1 MFGVLLA
8 IGLLVFCGGA
18 FVAVVFTARRWR
30 RRRTV
35 AYERDPDAIGLPPAA
50 CGYLLRGMDHVS
62 PDDLSATV
70 LDLVDIGVLDL
81 LVEAPDRPGDWRP
94 AVEVGG
100 RPDWRYALAGAGES
114 PRELWPFEVTFLE
127 LLFDE
132 VAEGDGPV
140 PFDAVRRYSGEDPD
154 RFYARL
160 ETFTHELR
168 ETTELLGG
176 RQDDEGVLWDF
187 RTLNILVVF
196 TVACGFVGAGT
207 TGNPLYF
214 LAGAVMALVMGRFV
228 WSAWRPAA
236 ATQRVCDRCAAVRDY
251 LRDVG
256 RMREKPAAS
265 LVLWRRYLVYAAAFG
280 LADEVGRE
288 LDLAVPGLV
297 GLAQVDLP
305 TWRVVH
311 RLAHGISR
319 ARSAPAGGGS

>member
-1 MFGVLLA
+1 M
-8 IGLLVFCGGA
+8 
-18 FVAVVFTARRWR
+18 
-30 RRRTV
+30 
-35 AYERDPDAIGLPPAA
+35 
-50 CGYLLRGMDHVS
+50 
-62 PDDLSATV
+62 
-70 LDLVDIGVLDL
+70 
-81 LVEAPDRPGDWRP
+81 
-94 AVEVGG
+94 
-100 RPDWRYALAGAGES
+100 
-114 PRELWPFEVTFLE
+114 
-127 LLFDE
+127 
-132 VAEGDGPV
+132 

-207 TGNPLYF
+207 AGNPLYF
-214 LAGAVMALVMGRFV
+214 LVGAVMALVMGRFV

-319 ARSAPAGGGS
+319 VRSAPAGGGS